1 MEQNFQAVM
10 RLEDRRSTNGS
21 SLICRYAC
29 IGAGL
34 TDFLFNTL
42 DAPAKT
48 RLGNIWVF
56 DPNSMDPQIRERSLA
71 DCAWF
76 KRETGRELTQFLA
89 AGTPIV
95 LTSTDTPVHYFL
107 TGYKADLTVD
117 ETGRAYL
124 TQHPDI
130 VSRDVEMQ
138 SLFREQ
144 RRTMQL
150 AGLNRDSQNTAIAD
164 SFKSV
169 LTDELKAMRTVKTPK
184 VNLSE
189 IDFSAVNFGS
199 VPVLNTPPA
208 EEQKDVQAD
217 FSTPADDVTPP
228 KKGAKS

>member
-34 TDFLFNTL
+34 TELLLNTL
-42 DAPAKT
+42 EAGAKT

-56 DPNSMDPQIRERSLA
+56 DPNSTDPQIRERSLA

-76 KRETGRELTQFLA
+76 KRETGADLTQYLP

-107 TGYKADLTVD
+107 TGYKADMSID
-117 ETGRAYL
+117 ESGRTYL
-124 TQHPDI
+124 SQHPDL
-130 VSRDVEMQ
+130 VSRDTEMQ
-138 SLFREQ
+138 AIFREQ
-144 RRTMQL
+144 RKTMRL
-150 AGLNRDSQNTAIAD
+150 AGLDREKADIAIAN
-164 SFKSV
+164 SFMSV
-169 LTDELKAMRTVKTPK
+169 LTDEIKAMRSVKTPK

-189 IDFSAVNFGS
+189 LDFSKIDFGA
-199 VPVLNTPPA
+199 VPVTPPA
-208 EEQKDVQAD
+208 DKQEDLNLPD
-217 FSTPADDVTPP
+217 FSTPADDT
-228 KKGAKS
+228 KAKA